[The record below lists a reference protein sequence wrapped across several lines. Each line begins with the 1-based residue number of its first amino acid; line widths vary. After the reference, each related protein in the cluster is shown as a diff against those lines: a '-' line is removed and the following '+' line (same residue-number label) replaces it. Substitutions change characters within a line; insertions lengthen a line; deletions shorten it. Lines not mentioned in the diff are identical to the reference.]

1 MNNSLE
7 LFNSTDYL
15 NPTDDYGDPGEVKC
29 GDYETYTPI
38 RFLFISGASVLAAI
52 GMLFNAFLV
61 FFFATQKLSNTPP
74 TLYPGVLAI
83 LDFCL
88 CFMYIAI
95 MGADA
100 VAFYKQNEVN
110 FEWL

>member
-1 MNNSLE
+1 MNESLE
-7 LFNSTDYL
+7 IFNSTDLFNSTEY
-15 NPTDDYGDPGEVKC
+15 DDLGEIRC
-29 GDYETYTPI
+29 GDYETYTTI

-52 GMLFNAFLV
+52 GMFFNAFLV

-88 CFMYIAI
+88 CFMYILI

-100 VAFYKQNEVN
+100 VAFYKQNEVST
-110 FEWL
+110 